1 MLSRRSRKVAR
12 VAEQAGST
20 EDWRTQ
26 VAASWFDLRT
36 WLAERQRLLREPTLA
51 LAKPGTL
58 AFGPVRFALL
68 IWVIWPAVV
77 TSAIGTLAAVVSP
90 PPPSLLEVRHAGAQA
105 LEQEAIA
112 ALAPFADRDEESN
125 NAGAAE
131 LRDLHRE
138 LLTGL
143 RSEADIAP
151 ARARYR
157 AALERYASEGAP
169 RAKQVL
175 RTATGLRKLDEI
187 PARLLRAGL
196 QPAFGTLL
204 SGLVLLLTARS
215 FRRRLRKSPM
225 AHAASAERA
234 YLYLLPAST
243 LWLTVLGVGAG
254 ITLALADQVPL
265 VAETLAPIVAALILP
280 LAWFVYWRRAP
291 MIAGVLSGAEAPAR
305 ADVRA
310 VRIAIVASSL
320 VAIVQICVLLFVGF
334 MSIMFLGLLLP

>member
-1 MLSRRSRKVAR
+1 MTERT
-12 VAEQAGST
+12 GSV
-20 EDWRTQ
+20 EEWRAQ

-36 WLAERQRLLREPTLA
+36 WLTERRRLLREPTLA

-68 IWVIWPAVV
+68 VWVVWPAIV
-77 TSAIGTLAAVVSP
+77 TSAIGTLSAIVSP
-90 PPPSLLEVRHAGAQA
+90 PPPSPLELRHAGAKV

-112 ALAPFADRDEESN
+112 ALAPFADRDDKT
-125 NAGAAE
+125 NAGGAADLRELHHE
-131 LRDLHRE
+131 LR
-138 LLTGL
+138 TGF

-157 AALERYASEGAP
+157 AALDRYASQGAP

-175 RTATGLRKLDEI
+175 RHATAMRKLDEV
-187 PARLLRAGL
+187 PSRLLRAGL

-215 FRRRLRKSPM
+215 IRRRLRKSPM

-254 ITLALADQVPL
+254 ITLALADQVPF
-265 VAETLAPIVAALILP
+265 VADRLAPIVAALILP
-280 LAWFVYWRRAP
+280 LSWFVYWRRGP
-291 MIAGVLSGAEAPAR
+291 MIAGVLSGVVPPAR
-305 ADVRA
+305 TDVRS
-310 VRIAIVASSL
+310 VRAAIILATL
-320 VAIVQICVLLFVGF
+320 VAILQICVLLFIGLI
-334 MSIMFLGLLLP
+334 SIMFLGLLLP